1 MKTYNDLPTLVKV
14 KILAFASSG
23 ANGDLDIWKQ
33 SLPLL
38 SVCHDWRVYGK
49 DRLYRYAV
57 IELVNIKYNDIPDDE
72 AVTDSEGSD
81 RESVSSLADSVDDAV
96 ALDGGNSVRAN
107 SNLKLIQKLGL
118 GSMVKQLLFDQKKPL
133 DYMIS
138 RVGSLKAFTSVL
150 QALFRGLPEEVKI
163 IEPFAQMV
171 DLVHMGM
178 IRDNIMLD
186 ECLAA
191 FKSATDV
198 LINKYP
204 NVNSIIA
211 MPAQP
216 HEVFQK
222 LIVDLAVGY
231 DKQLTKFVCDMPV
244 TVPYTLLAPNLVELD
259 LRFIHSWT
267 LKFPTIYPRSLR
279 KIDIVFEDVSIDW
292 DVFHVDK
299 ESKAIVF
306 DNLTDLSIKGD
317 AYILELRNVTN
328 ANDLDLKFPNL
339 ERLFLLVMGDSD
351 EEESNFSDEEAVTDS
366 GGSDWE
372 SVSSW
377 DVFCADMKSEAIEF
391 NSLVDLSITGVVQVS
406 GANNVMNANDLDLVF
421 PKLERLYLENI
432 SLTGKDAEAIMGH
445 GLKRFSYV
453 GSIIAA
459 SHLCKQPLRN
469 LDTLILVWVEKQY
482 SEEADDFV
490 TLTNEIFNKTDGIE
504 HVHCEI
510 RSAYY
515 DWSMVGIDW
524 PYLTHLSLGF
534 MISFKELFDMLP
546 KVPNLV
552 FLNVD
557 ITKCIDHEFAEA
569 TELLTNIKK
578 HYPAPSSSKIK
589 TLRLVDEN
597 ISLRSN
603 SCCKHT
609 FGGVIEN
616 LKWYW
621 PQLRKIDLQDN

>member
-1 MKTYNDLPTLVKV
+1 
-14 KILAFASSG
+14 
-23 ANGDLDIWKQ
+23 
-33 SLPLL
+33 
-38 SVCHDWRVYGK
+38 
-49 DRLYRYAV
+49 
-57 IELVNIKYNDIPDDE
+57 
-72 AVTDSEGSD
+72 
-81 RESVSSLADSVDDAV
+81 
-96 ALDGGNSVRAN
+96 
-107 SNLKLIQKLGL
+107 
-118 GSMVKQLLFDQKKPL
+118 
-133 DYMIS
+133 
-138 RVGSLKAFTSVL
+138 
-150 QALFRGLPEEVKI
+150 
-163 IEPFAQMV
+163 
-171 DLVHMGM
+171 
-178 IRDNIMLD
+178 
-186 ECLAA
+186 
-191 FKSATDV
+191 
-198 LINKYP
+198 
-204 NVNSIIA
+204 
-211 MPAQP
+211 
-216 HEVFQK
+216 
-222 LIVDLAVGY
+222 
-231 DKQLTKFVCDMPV
+231 
-244 TVPYTLLAPNLVELD
+244 
-259 LRFIHSWT
+259 
-267 LKFPTIYPRSLR
+267 
-279 KIDIVFEDVSIDW
+279 
-292 DVFHVDK
+292 
-299 ESKAIVF
+299 
-306 DNLTDLSIKGD
+306 
-317 AYILELRNVTN
+317 
-328 ANDLDLKFPNL
+328 
-339 ERLFLLVMGDSD
+339 MGDSD
-351 EEESNFSDEEAVTDS
+351 EEESNSLDEEAVTDS

-372 SVSSW
+372 SVSSSISSP
-377 DVFCADMKSEAIEF
+377 V
-391 NSLVDLSITGVVQVS
+391 NSVGNAVALVDLSITGVVQVS

-432 SLTGKDAEAIMGH
+432 SLTGKDAQAIMGH

-453 GSIIAA
+453 GSIVAA
-459 SHLCKQPLRN
+459 SQLCKQPLRN

>member
-1 MKTYNDLPTLVKV
+1 MIGVFMEKTDS
-14 KILAFASSG
+14 I
-23 ANGDLDIWKQ
+23 
-33 SLPLL
+33 
-38 SVCHDWRVYGK
+38 
-49 DRLYRYAV
+49 
-57 IELVNIKYNDIPDDE
+57 

-150 QALFRGLPEEVKI
+150 QALLRGLPEEVEI

-186 ECLAA
+186 ECRAA

-339 ERLFLLVMGDSD
+339 ERLFLDNELT
-351 EEESNFSDEEAVTDS
+351 EAT
-366 GGSDWE
+366 
-372 SVSSW
+372 
-377 DVFCADMKSEAIEF
+377 EF
-391 NSLVDLSITGVVQVS
+391 
-406 GANNVMNANDLDLVF
+406 
-421 PKLERLYLENI
+421 LENI
-432 SLTGKDAEAIMGH
+432 
-445 GLKRFSYV
+445 
-453 GSIIAA
+453 
-459 SHLCKQPLRN
+459 
-469 LDTLILVWVEKQY
+469 
-482 SEEADDFV
+482 
-490 TLTNEIFNKTDGIE
+490 
-504 HVHCEI
+504 
-510 RSAYY
+510 
-515 DWSMVGIDW
+515 
-524 PYLTHLSLGF
+524 
-534 MISFKELFDMLP
+534 KE
-546 KVPNLV
+546 
-552 FLNVD
+552 
-557 ITKCIDHEFAEA
+557 
-569 TELLTNIKK
+569 
-578 HYPAPSSSKIK
+578 HYPTPSSSKIK
-589 TLRLVDEN
+589 TLRLIDEN
-597 ISLRSN
+597 SALHSYSR
-603 SCCKHT
+603 CKQT

-621 PQLRKIDLQDN
+621 PQLRDIKFEES